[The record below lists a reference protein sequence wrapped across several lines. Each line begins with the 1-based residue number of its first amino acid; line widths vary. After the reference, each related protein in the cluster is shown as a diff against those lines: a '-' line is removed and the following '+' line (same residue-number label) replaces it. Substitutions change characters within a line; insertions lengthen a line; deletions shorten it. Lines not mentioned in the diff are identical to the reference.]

1 MENYFFNDNLSIK
14 LNIVCNASIN
24 NDIKIDKDPI
34 PLLLNDFSEI
44 KIFYDMKNMTKILY
58 FNYKKI
64 HQILYQFD
72 AIIQI
77 QDSLVNDLSF
87 NFYLILLIRAEA
99 EIINYQ
105 FSINYINLF
114 NKLKN
119 NEQNKYYNIFNSKI
133 NIELLNNLKNSEL
146 FNEDKDGEFA
156 SNLENENRE
165 YIESNLNI
173 FKEINL
179 NLNENDILEKN
190 IDELYID
197 IINALI
203 KNDKMADFDFSYN
216 IFRQLDL
223 EKIDLPLME
232 SENLLKSMIET
243 LNLNNEYITKYIINN
258 FDDMNDIKKI
268 NFHYMLLKFIL
279 KSSIYIYHIPLLF
292 QAHKKMIEIIKTKE
306 YFNFTMT
313 NQIIIERI
321 EYVIKKLCDLDYY
334 FYTKYLSK
342 KNDNNN
348 KIENSLY
355 IKSNLL
361 KKSTCIFNISI
372 ETNKNPQV
380 NKIECIYEDGKIINF
395 EDMMKLYD
403 KNNEYENK
411 LELNINYL
419 LFLNSLNS
427 FKNIIENQ
435 TSIFEFNY
443 NFKLVFEFT
452 NSNIKNNNIYAL
464 NVSYTVSEHPFF
476 KLDLKSS
483 DENIL
488 EKKEDEL
495 VGFNF
500 LLSKLNFEEDKN
512 QTETKIQTK
521 IYSSI
526 AQELSNI
533 DVDSLILENNTKKN
547 SIIFTGIFNESEYK
561 IIYFEKLIYNHEDK
575 VKFFLCLSNGFYFSC
590 GDNKNMILYN
600 QKFEKLVTIYNLEDQ
615 SLYSISEKVSGN
627 EKIIE
632 LIACYGKNI
641 YLITINKTDYK
652 YKTKKYQI
660 PKMKTLFCVQIS
672 NSYVIAGINNVM
684 VVDDLFNDN
693 LNTKKMFKISTESFK
708 NGLVINNNYI
718 ALTSN
723 NLIPNGSNQLVICNL
738 NKFKIEFSLTDFPF
752 NLNENSIALIEST
765 SSKFLLCAC
774 KKFSKNQSNGILIVN
789 LKVLDEE
796 SMEYKF
802 LDTGN
807 FEVYCFCQI
816 FGNSAFIFVGGFDLN
831 KRSGIIKIFKIKDE
845 NETEIQFLQDI
856 ENIEDNKDSL
866 LFNSPVNNI
875 IQTKDSGKIIITTN
889 DGRIYLFSK
898 PNLDFYYKAQ
908 KG

>member
-1 MENYFFNDNLSIK
+1 MDKYFFNDNLSIK

-24 NDIKIDKDPI
+24 NNFKIDNDPI
-34 PLLLNDFSEI
+34 PSLIKDLSEI
-44 KIFYDMKNMTKILY
+44 RIFDEMKNLTKILY

-72 AIIQI
+72 EIIQI
-77 QDSLVNDLSF
+77 QDSSINDLSF
-87 NFYLILLIRAEA
+87 NFYLILLIRTEA

-105 FSINYINLF
+105 CSINYINIF

-119 NEQNKYYNIFNSKI
+119 NEENIYYNIINSKI
-133 NIELLNNLKNSEL
+133 IIELLNNLKNSDL
-146 FNEDKDGEFA
+146 FNEDKDGECV

-165 YIESNLNI
+165 YIEKNLNI

-190 IDELYID
+190 VDELYID

-203 KNDKMADFDFSYN
+203 KNDKISDFDFSYN

-223 EKIDLPLME
+223 EKIDLPFME
-232 SENLLKSMIET
+232 SENLLKSMLET
-243 LNLNNEYITKYIINN
+243 LNLNNENITKYMINN

-292 QAHKKMIEIIKTKE
+292 QAHKKMVEIIKTEE

-321 EYVIKKLCDLDYY
+321 EYVIKKLCDLDFY

-342 KNDNNN
+342 KNTNN
-348 KIENSLY
+348 KSENSLY

-380 NKIECIYEDGKIINF
+380 NKIESIYENDKNINF
-395 EDMMKLYD
+395 EDMVKLYD

-419 LFLNSLNS
+419 LFLNILNS
-427 FKNIIENQ
+427 FKNIIESQ
-435 TSIFEFNY
+435 ISIFEFNY
-443 NFKLVFEFT
+443 NFKLIFEFT
-452 NSNIKNNNIYAL
+452 NSNIKNNNIYVL
-464 NVSYTVSEHPFF
+464 NVTYTVSDHPFY
-476 KLDLKSS
+476 KMPLKSS

-488 EKKEDEL
+488 EKKENEL

-500 LLSKLNFEEDKN
+500 LMNKLNLEEDKN
-512 QTETKIQTK
+512 ETSTKIQTK

-526 AQELSNI
+526 TQELSSI
-533 DVDSLILENNTKKN
+533 DVSSIVEKNNKK
-547 SIIFTGIFNESEYK
+547 SPSIFTSIFNESEYK
-561 IIYFEKLIYNHEDK
+561 IIYFEKLIYKHEDI
-575 VKFFLCLSNGFYFSC
+575 VKFFLCLKDGYYFSC
-590 GDNKNMILYN
+590 GDNKNMILYDQN
-600 QKFEKLVTIYNLEDQ
+600 FKKLLTIYSLEDQ
-615 SLYSISEKVSGN
+615 SLYYISEKISGN
-627 EKIIE
+627 ENIIE

-660 PKMKTLFCVQIS
+660 PKVKVLFCMQIF
-672 NSYVIAGINNVM
+672 NSYAIAGINSVM
-684 VVDDLFNDN
+684 IVEDLFNDN
-693 LNTKKMFKISTESFK
+693 LNTKKMFKISSESFK
-708 NGLVINNNYI
+708 NGLIINNNYI

-723 NLIPNGSNQLVICNL
+723 NLIPNGTCQLVICNL
-738 NKFKIEFSLTDFPF
+738 NNFKIEYSLSDFSF
-752 NLNENSIALIEST
+752 NLNESSIALIKLT
-765 SSKFLLCAC
+765 NNNFLLCAC
-774 KKFSKNQSNGILIVN
+774 KKYNRNQANGILIVN
-789 LKVLDEE
+789 LNVLEGE
-796 SMEYKF
+796 TMEYKF
-802 LDTGN
+802 YDTGN

-831 KRSGIIKIFKIKDE
+831 KRRGIIKIFKVKDE

-856 ENIEDNKDSL
+856 ENIEDNNDSP
-866 LFNSPVNNI
+866 LFDLPVNNI
-875 IQTKDSGKIIITTN
+875 IQTKDSGKIIITTI
-889 DGRIYLFSK
+889 DGKIYLFSK
-898 PNLDFYYKAQ
+898 PNLDFYFKRP